1 MDTPMIKRRVVRAVM
16 MTPDRNVLLM
26 RVQEP
31 VSGNEF
37 WVTPGGGLEPGETD
51 EDALRREVAEETGA
65 TRYSVG
71 PLVWNRR
78 CEFTWDNREYSQN
91 EYFYLVQTDPF
102 EPTMDA
108 NPARGEASAFR
119 EFRWWSIDDIGRSE
133 KTFFQHGLHS
143 LLENLSGNELPDGPS
158 DLGE

>member
-1 MDTPMIKRRVVRAVM
+1 MIRRRVVRAVM
-16 MTPDRNVLLM
+16 MTSDRNVLLM

-37 WVTPGGGLEPGETD
+37 WVTPGGGLEPGESD

-65 TRYSVG
+65 TRFSVG
-71 PLVWNRR
+71 QRVWTRR

-91 EYFYLVQTDPF
+91 EYFYRVQTDPF
-102 EPTMDA
+102 EPSMDA

-119 EFRWWSIDDIGRSE
+119 EFRWWSIDDIGRTEETLSPRD
-133 KTFFQHGLHS
+133 LHS
-143 LLENLSGNELPDGPS
+143 LLENLSKDEPPAEPFDP
-158 DLGE
+158 GE